1 MGTLA
6 SLVRASDVVTKPTP
20 FGHRPVECVVEVP
33 NGAHVEEDPHS
44 ADLIISHPDGVFKT
58 YVRVLVHPCVLN
70 NLFSLCMLQACSNT
84 SS

>member
-1 MGTLA
+1 MIASLFTLGTLA
-6 SLVRASDVVTKPTP
+6 SLATASDVVTKPTP

-58 YVRVLVHPCVLN
+58 YACPCTH
-70 NLFSLCMLQACSNT
+70 A
-84 SS
+84 